1 MFDVETLVIGAGAV
15 GLATAR
21 ALCLSGREVM
31 VLERHGLIGSETS
44 ARNSEV
50 IHAGIY
56 YPKDSL
62 KARSCVEGKELLYR
76 FCAEHGVAHER
87 IGKLIVASDKE
98 QVAELEGIR
107 AKAAANGVHDLKALT
122 KADVTALEPELHS
135 EGALLSPST
144 GIIDSHCYMLALQ
157 GELEAHGG
165 QVVLN
170 TGVLSLSKLPR
181 DGFSVTVAAEG
192 EGGEPYTIT
201 CRELI
206 LCAGHDAPGL
216 AAGIPGA
223 NPPGAYLAKGSY
235 FKLAGRAPFS
245 QLVYPVPEPGGL
257 GVHLTFD
264 LQHQARFGPDVEW
277 VDRIDYRVDPV
288 RSQKFYAAIHRY
300 WPGLPD
306 NSLVPDYSGIR
317 PKISGPGEAAADFRV
332 DNFSNHGIAGFIAL
346 YGIESPGLT
355 ASLSLAQ
362 TVLASLSRA

>member
-1 MFDVETLVIGAGAV
+1 MGVFDVETLVIGAGAV

-21 ALCLSGREVM
+21 ALSMSGREVM
-31 VLERHGLIGSETS
+31 VIERHDLIGSETS

-62 KARSCVEGKELLYR
+62 KAHTCVEGKELLYR

-87 IGKLIVASDKE
+87 IGKLIVASDKG
-98 QVAELEGIR
+98 QVTELEGIR
-107 AKAAANGVHDLKALT
+107 AKAAANGVEDLRVLSR
-122 KADVTALEPELHS
+122 ADVASLEPELNS

-144 GIIDSHCYMLALQ
+144 GIIDSHGYMLALQ

-170 TGVLSLSKLPR
+170 TDVVALAVLPGG
-181 DGFSVTVAAEG
+181 GFAVTVAAEG
-192 EGGEPYTIT
+192 EGGEPYVLT
-201 CRELI
+201 CHELI
-206 LCAGHDAPGL
+206 LSAGHDAPRL
-216 AAGIPGA
+216 GA
-223 NPPGAYLAKGSY
+223 ELSGAKAPKSYLAKGSY

-277 VDRIDYRVDPV
+277 VDHVDYRVDPA
-288 RSQKFYAAIHRY
+288 RGEKFYAAIRRY

-317 PKISGPGEAAADFRV
+317 PKISGPGEAAADFHV
-332 DNFSNHGIAGFIAL
+332 DNFSNHGIAGFVAL

-362 TVLASLSRA
+362 TVLARL